1 MSARSVSRAE
11 TRRELVLGCATLA
24 LAAGYYLMAA
34 RIQQSDIADVIGPQG
49 LPRTYAALLAALSVI
64 LIVRSLIAT
73 RAQRARAASPI
84 SAASSV
90 SIASPA
96 EATKD
101 IRGASPVRAT
111 QDIPRNVGWRV
122 FGMLMNGVIY
132 ILVVPWLG
140 YMLSIAALIAA
151 TVYYQGGG
159 FNRRVAAVAI
169 GGALLLWLLF
179 VRILHIAHPAG
190 IWPSLL

>member
-1 MSARSVSRAE
+1 
-11 TRRELVLGCATLA
+11 
-24 LAAGYYLMAA
+24 
-34 RIQQSDIADVIGPQG
+34 
-49 LPRTYAALLAALSVI
+49 LSII
-64 LIVRSLIAT
+64 LIVRSVVARRTAT
-73 RAQRARAASPI
+73 ESAPDAAPATPKPGLQRGVA
-84 SAASSV
+84 
-90 SIASPA
+90 
-96 EATKD
+96 
-101 IRGASPVRAT
+101 
-111 QDIPRNVGWRV
+111 WRV

-159 FNRRVAAVAI
+159 LNRRVAAVAV

-179 VRILHIAHPAG
+179 VRLLHISHPAG